1 VLLVGNNCSAGAG
14 CARAAAVALMIATA
28 AAHPAGAQSPPAA
41 EPAIREQ
48 QPMPEPEPPEDKGS
62 IWQRDQ
68 LLGDPFGLR
77 SKLESHGITITL
89 QETSEVFGN
98 VTGGIKTG
106 AVYEGATFMALKVDT
121 EKLFGLPG
129 GTFNASAW
137 QIHGRGLSANN
148 ILNLNVISSIEA
160 TRATRLFELWYE
172 QAVLDGALSVRIGQQ
187 AADQEFQIST
197 YGGLFINASFGWPT
211 LAAVDLP
218 SGGNA
223 YPLASLGV
231 RVKAQPREDM
241 TMLLG
246 IYSGNPAPNGLGD
259 PQLRNHSGTS
269 FVLNEG
275 VFVIGEVQYALNSG
289 ENTAGLPGTYKAG
302 FWYNSNQFPD
312 QRYANDGLLLANPAS
327 SGVPLGRTNNWAWY
341 VVADQLVWHAAGTK
355 DQGIGVFARFTG
367 VSSDRNLVNFFVNA
381 GVTWKGVI
389 PARPDDTVGLGIG
402 FARISDR
409 TRRFDGDVAFFSGS
423 LYPIRTSE
431 TVLELTYQAP
441 VTPWLTLQPD
451 FQYIFNPAGGVP
463 NPTDPARTIGSAAVF
478 GLRGVIAF

>member
-1 VLLVGNNCSAGAG
+1 MFLTGSACPAGASR
-14 CARAAAVALMIATA
+14 ARATAMALMMATA
-28 AAHPAGAQSPPAA
+28 AAYPAGAQSPPPAA
-41 EPAIREQ
+41 PDIREQ
-48 QPMPEPEPPEDKGS
+48 QPLAEPEEEKGS

-197 YGGLFINASFGWPT
+197 YGGLFINASFGRPT

-218 SGGNA
+218 SGG
-223 YPLASLGV
+223 
-231 RVKAQPREDM
+231 
-241 TMLLG
+241 
-246 IYSGNPAPNGLGD
+246 
-259 PQLRNHSGTS
+259 
-269 FVLNEG
+269 
-275 VFVIGEVQYALNSG
+275 
-289 ENTAGLPGTYKAG
+289 
-302 FWYNSNQFPD
+302 
-312 QRYANDGLLLANPAS
+312 
-327 SGVPLGRTNNWAWY
+327 
-341 VVADQLVWHAAGTK
+341 
-355 DQGIGVFARFTG
+355 
-367 VSSDRNLVNFFVNA
+367 
-381 GVTWKGVI
+381 
-389 PARPDDTVGLGIG
+389 
-402 FARISDR
+402 
-409 TRRFDGDVAFFSGS
+409 
-423 LYPIRTSE
+423 
-431 TVLELTYQAP
+431 
-441 VTPWLTLQPD
+441 
-451 FQYIFNPAGGVP
+451 
-463 NPTDPARTIGSAAVF
+463 
-478 GLRGVIAF
+478 